1 MLAMLIDMS
10 YRMHIIDMLIDMPE
24 TFNISNSKEM
34 PDTIITLPPGMLA
47 VLIDIAAGSND
58 YGNYQ
63 QRDNCV
69 QHLVI
74 IMMIMMTTMMIM
86 IIMISMMT
94 TSIVMTMRCNFRDI
108 LYKE

>member
-1 MLAMLIDMS
+1 
-10 YRMHIIDMLIDMPE
+10 MPE
-24 TFNISNSKEM
+24 TVNLSNSKYM

-63 QRDNCV
+63 ERDNCV

-86 IIMISMMT
+86 IIMIMISMMT
-94 TSIVMTMRCNFRDI
+94 TSIVMTTRCNFRDI

>member
-1 MLAMLIDMS
+1 
-10 YRMHIIDMLIDMPE
+10 MPE
-24 TFNISNSKEM
+24 TVNLSNSKYM

-63 QRDNCV
+63 ERDNCV

-74 IMMIMMTTMMIM
+74 IIMIMIMIMIMMTMIM
-86 IIMISMMT
+86 IL
-94 TSIVMTMRCNFRDI
+94 R
-108 LYKE
+108 Y

>member
-10 YRMHIIDMLIDMPE
+10 YRMHITDMLIDMPE
-24 TFNISNSKEM
+24 TFNLSNSRYM

-63 QRDNCV
+63 ERDDCV

-74 IMMIMMTTMMIM
+74 IIMIMIMIMIMMMMMMI
-86 IIMISMMT
+86 
-94 TSIVMTMRCNFRDI
+94 V
-108 LYKE
+108 